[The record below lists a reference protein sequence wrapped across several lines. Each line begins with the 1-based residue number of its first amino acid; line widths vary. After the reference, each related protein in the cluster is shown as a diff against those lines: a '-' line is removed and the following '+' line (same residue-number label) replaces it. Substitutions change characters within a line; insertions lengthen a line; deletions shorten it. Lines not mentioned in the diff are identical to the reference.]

1 MTIGAIGEVLEAAAY
16 ASALNMQ
23 DSLSIDTGFGVSD
36 TTMLPTFAP
45 DGSKANWDSVDLH

>member
-1 MTIGAIGEVLEAAAY
+1 MTIGAIGEAFEAAAY

-23 DSLSIDTGFGVSD
+23 DSLSAVAAFSESE

-45 DGSKANWDSVDLH
+45 DGSKASGDSLDLH